1 MQFREEKYEVMEEE
15 GVVRAMV
22 QRSGDVNQQSEV
34 RCYTRQATAKVAQ
47 DYEERPDT
55 NASLIFFSPGQWGLC
70 VCYGWGWEE
79 GWAQTPSTALR
90 HPSFGGRCRKAVLG
104 VWGGQCAGSTEQAQW
119 LGGCREVGGGGG
131 GGGGGEGGSTCMCVE
146 MSVRDVRE

>member
-1 MQFREEKYEVMEEE
+1 MQFREEEYEVMEEE

-70 VCYGWGWEE
+70 ARVGVGRR
-79 GWAQTPSTALR
+79 GGHKLQALVYDILPLE
-90 HPSFGGRCRKAVLG
+90 HGAS
-104 VWGGQCAGSTEQAQW
+104 SEH
-119 LGGCREVGGGGG
+119 
-131 GGGGGEGGSTCMCVE
+131 
-146 MSVRDVRE
+146 

>member
-1 MQFREEKYEVMEEE
+1 MEEE

-70 VCYGWGWEE
+70 ARVGVGRR
-79 GWAQTPSTALR
+79 GGHKTPSTGSR

-119 LGGCREVGGGGG
+119 LL
-131 GGGGGEGGSTCMCVE
+131 SLIHI
-146 MSVRDVRE
+146 

>member
-1 MQFREEKYEVMEEE
+1 MQFREEEYEVMEEE

-70 VCYGWGWEE
+70 ARVGVGRRGGHKLQALVYDILPLEE
-79 GWAQTPSTALR
+79 GAGKPFSECGVG
-90 HPSFGGRCRKAVLG
+90 SVLG
-104 VWGGQCAGSTEQAQW
+104 ALSKLSGW
-119 LGGCREVGGGGG
+119 
-131 GGGGGEGGSTCMCVE
+131 
-146 MSVRDVRE
+146 